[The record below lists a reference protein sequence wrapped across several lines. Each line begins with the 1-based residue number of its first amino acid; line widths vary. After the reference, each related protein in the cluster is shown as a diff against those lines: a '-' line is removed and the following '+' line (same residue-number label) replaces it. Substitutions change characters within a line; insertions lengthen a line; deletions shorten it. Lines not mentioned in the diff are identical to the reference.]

1 MESKSEVKKIPIRN
15 YFVVLTVSV
24 LVIVVSLYVRV
35 FYLSYEKNKI
45 NTSIF
50 AEKVDQINLNDMNFA
65 LSETGEAILYVSY
78 TGSTDINVMEKKLYK
93 EIEKA
98 GITERVLYL
107 DVTEYKDNLA
117 YLSILKNKFV
127 SIKDQINV
135 APMFIY
141 IKDGDGIEAM
151 SSELKLVDYKLFNKL
166 VAKYEI
172 E

>member
-1 MESKSEVKKIPIRN
+1 MESKSEVKKIPMRN

-117 YLSILKNKFV
+117 YLSILKSKFV

>member
-1 MESKSEVKKIPIRN
+1 MESKSEVKKIPMRN